1 MDYLIGLSI
10 KEAKDLAR
18 RELGLKR
25 LGEARFQMLLE
36 EGVSKGIF
44 QIEGDQI
51 VAPSSDSLDV
61 WDDLLEEGSAPSHI
75 ETSPPLE
82 TPLEEETP
90 TQVNLETLPLKP
102 ATPAQLD
109 VSGKLKSELPRS
121 GDLYYYHSYQ
131 GGVVQGE
138 VKGVYCFVEV
148 INPDGTYQ
156 SLSLSEIAETKKAL
170 GKCKKAP
177 KAYVIDNMAL
187 RAERDRLLRE
197 IESLRAT
204 LDED

>member
-25 LGEARFQMLLE
+25 LGDARFQMLLE

-44 QIEGDQI
+44 QIEGGQI

-61 WDDLLEEGSAPSHI
+61 WDDLLEEESAPSHI
-75 ETSPPLE
+75 EASPSLE
-82 TPLEEETP
+82 TSLEEETS

-102 ATPAQLD
+102 ATPAQMD

-121 GDLYYYHSYQ
+121 GDLYYYQSYQ

-170 GKCKKAP
+170 GKCKKTP

-197 IESLRAT
+197 IEALRAT